1 MANPRKILVIS
12 NFGVSGELC
21 KRFMAE
27 GNQVKYFIKDPHSK
41 DINDGLIKKVASW
54 EPHVPWADLIVED
67 DAGGGLGRLC
77 DGLREDGKSVVGPSV
92 YSDKLEMDRGFG
104 AEEMKKAGM
113 TVLPDWNFH
122 SLREA
127 TAFVKKNPGRY
138 VIKPSGKAQDE
149 KALTYVGKSED
160 GTDVVAM
167 LENYQKKWGGKIQEI
182 QVQTFAKGVEVAVTG
197 FFNGKEFIQPHYINF
212 EYKKLMAGDLGP
224 NSGETGTMGF
234 WSDHSRIYEE
244 TVGKMAPMMRAGGYH
259 GPLDVNCI
267 ATKEAVYPLEFTPRF
282 GVPTIWLQMDGIK
295 SKLGDFFDALGNG
308 KRFNLDTE
316 PGVQLC
322 VVVAVAPFPYED
334 PEAFKKYSQD
344 KEVEFK
350 TPDMPGIYLAD
361 VKMVDGKYKLAG
373 NSGYACV
380 CVGRGFTCEE
390 AKEEAY
396 KRVKS
401 ITLAD
406 AFYRTDIGHRWH
418 KDRDLLQ
425 SWNWL

>member
-1 MANPRKILVIS
+1 MDDPRKILVIS

-27 GNQVKYFIKDPHSK
+27 GNQVKFFIKDTQSK
-41 DINDGLIKKVASW
+41 DINDGLIKKVKSW
-54 EPHVPWADLIVED
+54 GPWVDWADLIVED
-67 DAGGGLGRLC
+67 DAGSGFGRMC
-77 DGLREDGKSVVGPSV
+77 DDLRERGKAVVGPSV

-104 AEEMKKAGM
+104 QEEMRKAGM
-113 TVLPDWNFH
+113 TCLPDWNFTN
-122 SLREA
+122 LREA
-127 TAFVKKNPGRY
+127 AAFVKKNPGRY

-160 GTDVVAM
+160 GSDVVAM
-167 LENYQKKWGGKIQEI
+167 LENYQKKWGGKIHEI

-197 FFNGKEFIQPHYINF
+197 FYNGKEFIRPAFVNF
-212 EYKKLMAGDLGP
+212 EYKKLMTGDLGP
-224 NSGETGTMGF
+224 NSGEAGTTGF
-234 WSDHSRIYEE
+234 WTDRCRLFDE
-244 TVGKMAPMMRAGGYH
+244 TLGKAEPILRQSNYH
-259 GPLDVNCI
+259 GPIDLNCI
-267 ATKEAVYPLEFTPRF
+267 ATKEAIYPLEWTPRF

-295 SKLGDFFDALGNG
+295 SKMGDFFDALANG
-308 KRFNLDTE
+308 KPFRLDTHD
-316 PGVQLC
+316 GLQMC

-334 PEAFKKYSQD
+334 PEAFKKYSAD

-350 TPDMPGIYLAD
+350 ADMAGIYKAD
-361 VKMVDGKYKLAG
+361 VKLVDGRFKLAG

-380 CVGRGFTCEE
+380 CVGKGLTMEE
-390 AKEEAY
+390 AKDETY

-401 ITLAD
+401 IALAD

-425 SWNWL
+425 AWGYL